1 MTTQQQHVASG
12 LPPRRGRR
20 RSRLDAT
27 LPRRRRRRDRPRLSP
42 PTMMQQPH
50 DAASHHRNRVC
61 FPILLLTPDN
71 AARSG
76 SWTGGVVP
84 LVELSGKMHVLAW
97 LLAQLCQSMDDRV
110 FLVSNYTQVAR
121 QEVVATI
128 DSDWNP
134 ANDKQSNTV
143 LEAFG
148 KVKTVR
154 NNNSFEICWFSSYAY
169 LYTL

>member
-84 LVELSGKMHVLAW
+84 LVELSGKMHV
-97 LLAQLCQSMDDRV
+97 
-110 FLVSNYTQVAR
+110 AR

-134 ANDKQSNTV
+134 TNDKQSNTV

-154 NNNSFEICWFSSYAY
+154 NNNSVEICWFSSYAY

>member
-97 LLAQLCQSMDDRV
+97 LLAQLCQSMDGRV
-110 FLVSNYTQVAR
+110 FLVSNYT
-121 QEVVATI
+121 
-128 DSDWNP
+128 
-134 ANDKQSNTV
+134 QSNTV

-154 NNNSFEICWFSSYAY
+154 NNNSVEICWFSSYAY

>member
-1 MTTQQQHVASG
+1 MTTQQQHDASG

-71 AARSG
+71 AARFFVFPTLSISG
-76 SWTGGVVP
+76 P
-84 LVELSGKMHVLAW
+84 
-97 LLAQLCQSMDDRV
+97 
-110 FLVSNYTQVAR
+110 QVAR

-154 NNNSFEICWFSSYAY
+154 NNSVEICWFSSYAY